1 LIYTKHQREHLIR
14 PRVDLN
20 PEGVLAKEIAALYK
34 IIMIGDSNTGKTSLL
49 LKFSDG
55 TFNDK

>member
-1 LIYTKHQREHLIR
+1 
-14 PRVDLN
+14 LN